1 MKEEKKLLLREVE
14 EKITSSQGFILLR
27 YQGFTAAHSR
37 IFRNNLSEASAE
49 FEVLKKKI
57 FFKALEAS
65 GMEMNP
71 EDSEGHLG
79 VVFSYGDPVSAAKLV
94 LDFNKQHNDSLVFLA
109 GRIDNASL
117 SGKEVEAVA
126 KLPSM
131 KELRQQVVG
140 LIAAPMSQVVGIM
153 NSVLSGVISCL
164 DQKAEK
170 TQE

>member
-1 MKEEKKLLLREVE
+1 MV
-14 EKITSSQGFILLR
+14 
-27 YQGFTAAHSR
+27 
-37 IFRNNLSEASAE
+37 
-49 FEVLKKKI
+49 
-57 FFKALEAS
+57 KALETS
-65 GMEMNP
+65 GVEMDP

-79 VVFSYGDPVSAAKLV
+79 VVFAYGDPVSAAKQV

-117 SGKEVEAVA
+117 SGREVEAVA

-153 NSVLSGVISCL
+153 NSVLSGVVSCV